1 MSPFLATGRA
11 SCSAVGIGFDG
22 ILMKIRSD
30 GAVEMVLMP
39 IIGEDE
45 VRATPEDRL
54 EVGHVQRAG
63 SLPDAVGS
71 ER

>member
-1 MSPFLATGRA
+1 
-11 SCSAVGIGFDG
+11 
-22 ILMKIRSD
+22 
-30 GAVEMVLMP
+30 MP
-39 IIGEDE
+39 IIDEDE